1 MLTFWSKNMMMCK
14 TSVYDKGQVL
24 FESSTPGTYS
34 LNVEET
40 AECEVY
46 CIGAGGGGAAGVY
59 KRGGFGSRY
68 YYAAAGGGSGGGFIG
83 TVKINEGSYP
93 LVVGKGGPGA
103 GGGEGRHDAGD
114 GGSSSIGNGIV
125 CGGGIGGYARADI
138 THYGTPGT
146 GGTAPV
152 ITFEVLQTQKNSAGN
167 AGGGS
172 TSSSVTGGAAIY
184 ENYGTGGD
192 GTLNGTSGTG
202 TDGANGYIKIVYKGK

>member
-1 MLTFWSKNMMMCK
+1 MRLNSEKMLMGE
-14 TSVYDKGQVL
+14 TSAYEKGQVL

-34 LNVEET
+34 LSIEET
-40 AECEVY
+40 AEYDVY
-46 CIGAGGGGAAGVY
+46 CIGAGGGGAAGAYDYGQFVS
-59 KRGGFGSRY
+59 KY

-83 TVKINEGSYP
+83 TVKINEGSYA
-93 LVVGKGGPGA
+93 LAVGKGGTGV

-125 CGGGIGGYARADI
+125 SGGGIGGYARADI

-146 GGTAPV
+146 GGTAPA
-152 ITFEVLQTQKNSAGN
+152 ITFEVIQAQKNSAGN
-167 AGGGS
+167 DGGGS

-184 ENYGTGGD
+184 ENYGKGGD
-192 GTLNGTSGTG
+192 GILNGTSGTG